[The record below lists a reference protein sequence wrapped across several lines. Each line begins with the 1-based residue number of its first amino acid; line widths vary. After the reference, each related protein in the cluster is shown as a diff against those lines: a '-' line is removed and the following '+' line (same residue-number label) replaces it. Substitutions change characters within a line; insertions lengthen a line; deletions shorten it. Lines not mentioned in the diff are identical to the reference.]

1 MRKIYLIG
9 SLACLFAAC
18 KPSVNLTTPAT
29 AGDADFRS
37 YLAIGNSLTAGYADG
52 SLYVTGQ
59 LNSYPQRLHEQFRMV
74 QDRGAQF
81 DEFYQPLLHSDQ
93 GYPGPKKILDT
104 VTSCAGVTSLSP
116 VDFIGF
122 SADAQDA
129 APYVSNGPNGEIDNI
144 GVPGIRI
151 ADYPVAGYA
160 ALAAAVGNAPW
171 AARFYHAPNT
181 GTPLDELKYRVAT
194 QHPTFFTM
202 WLGANDVL
210 GFATSGG
217 EGDGSGLAVPT
228 GNFYNPND
236 ITPNT
241 VFYNNYDS
249 AVAAAVATGAKGALI
264 NIPDVTSIP
273 FFTTVPAN
281 GLYLSR
287 QGQVDSLTAYYAST
301 LHIVFKLGYN
311 YFVVQDHMGNT
322 RQAVPGELVLLTV
335 PQDSLTCYG
344 MGSLYPIPKKYVL
357 TTEEIQQVR
366 NATTAFNN
374 HISGAAAVN
383 NLALVDMNS
392 YLGTISSG
400 IVYNGVKYNAQYVTG
415 GAFSLDGVHLT
426 PRGYAL
432 VANHIIEAVNA
443 KYHSTVHTVDVNQYH
458 GILFPF

>member
-37 YLAIGNSLTAGYADG
+37 YLAIGNSLTAGYADN

-59 LNSYPQRLHEQFRMV
+59 LNSYPERLHEQFRLV
-74 QDRGAQF
+74 QDKGAQF
-81 DEFYQPLLHSDQ
+81 DKFYQPILHGDQ

-104 VTSCAGVTSLSP
+104 VTSCAGVTSLAP
-116 VDFIGF
+116 VDYIGY
-122 SADAQDA
+122 AQDAQDA
-129 APYVSNGPNGEIDNI
+129 AHYVSDGPNGEIDNI
-144 GVPGIRI
+144 GVPGIRV
-151 ADYPVAGYA
+151 ADYPVTGYG
-160 ALAAAVGNAPW
+160 ALNPYS
-171 AARFYHAPNT
+171 ARFYNAPAT
-181 GTPLDELKYRVAT
+181 GTPLSELKYRVAT

-217 EGDGSGLAVPT
+217 EGDGT
-228 GNFYNPND
+228 GTAAPIAGNYYGSTD

-241 VFYNNYDS
+241 VFYNAYDS

-264 NIPDVTSIP
+264 NLPDVTSIP

-311 YFVVQDHMGNT
+311 YFVVTDHTGGV
-322 RQAVPGELVLLTV
+322 RQAVPGELILLTV

-344 MGSLYPIPKKYVL
+344 MGSLYAIPKKYVL
-357 TTEEIQQVR
+357 TTDEIQMVR

-374 HISGAAAVN
+374 HISAAAAVN
-383 NLALVDMNS
+383 NLALVDMNT

-443 KYHSTVHTVDVNQYH
+443 KYHSTVHTIDVNQYH